1 MTPTLPLTGA
11 SARTTTYGSKITRT
25 ALRWAACRPSR
36 ASRTTASGSLMSFF
50 ICPPLLGPAFDPARY
65 RTGRGR
71 AERIFPYGAMS
82 RWRPAKAAG
91 QSGVRSGVALHR
103 LAVLRQPALVR
114 PRGRVHGQALVP
126 RRAFL
131 PTPGAPRAPPD
142 PAHLSHL
149 FRAVR
154 RGAGGDRGPEAPL
167 ALAPP
172 REEPPSDPLRP
183 V

>member
-1 MTPTLPLTGA
+1 MIPTLPLTGA

-114 PRGRVHGQALVP
+114 PRGRVHGQDLVP
-126 RRAFL
+126 RRGLLTTSRASRAL
-131 PTPGAPRAPPD
+131 PEL
-142 PAHLSHL
+142 AHLSHH
-149 FRAVR
+149 FMAVR
-154 RGAGGDRGPEAPL
+154 RVARRDRRPEAHL
-167 ALAPP
+167 DLDPP
-172 REEPPSDPLRP
+172 REEPP
-183 V
+183 